1 MAFQR
6 LFIILV
12 LLIITTPSIALTSP
26 LSPKIKCVVI
36 DAGHGGTDPGAIG
49 FYKTKEKDVT
59 LSIALKIGK
68 LISENF
74 PEVKVVYTRK
84 TDVFVELFKRAD
96 IANKNKADLFISIHC
111 NAAPKKVAFGT
122 EVFVMGNHKSA
133 ANLEVAKKEN
143 ASILLEDDYI
153 DRYNGFNPNSAE
165 AYIIFSLFQNVYLNN
180 SLTLAT
186 NVQNQMVNTIN
197 FYDRGVK
204 QAGFLVLYKTS
215 MPGILIETGFISNPN
230 DEVFLKSDEGQTSI
244 AKAIVN
250 AFAKYK
256 HTIEGGSEKS
266 FKPIYTKITKYNEVK
281 NPHDTIN
288 VIKKKVDTINIKT
301 DELTTIFLKNNNTN
315 NINNNNN
322 VDSVASYLPKC
333 NSDSG
338 IVFKVQFASSNV
350 DKPINSDEFS
360 KVPYVEKY
368 IQDGV
373 FKYTSGCEINMNGA
387 NSHLKYIRNLGYK
400 DAFIVAF
407 KDKIRISTSEAI
419 KLLNSSN

>member
-1 MAFQR
+1 MAFHR

-12 LLIITTPSIALTSP
+12 LLIITSLTHASNSLLTP
-26 LSPKIKCVVI
+26 KVKCVVI
-36 DAGHGGTDPGAIG
+36 DAGHGGTDPGAVG
-49 FYKTKEKDVT
+49 YYKTKEKDVT
-59 LSIALKIGK
+59 LSIALKLGK
-68 LISENF
+68 LITENF
-74 PEVKVVYTRK
+74 PNVKVVYTRK

-165 AYIIFSLFQNVYLNN
+165 AYIIFSLFQNLYLNN

-186 NVQNQMVNTIN
+186 NVQNQMVNKIN
-197 FYDRGVK
+197 FYNRGVK

-230 DEVFLKSDEGQTSI
+230 DETFLKSDEGQNSI

-250 AFAKYK
+250 AFAQYK
-256 HTIEGGSEKS
+256 HSIEGGTDKT
-266 FKPIYTKITKYNEVK
+266 FKPIYTNITKYNEVK
-281 NPHDTIN
+281 NPLDSIN
-288 VIKKKVDTINIKT
+288 STKKKEDTLTIKT
-301 DELTTIFLKNNNTN
+301 DELTKIFLNNNTK
-315 NINNNNN
+315 NI
-322 VDSVASYLPKC
+322 DSIPVYMPKC
-333 NSDSG
+333 VSDTG
-338 IVFKVQFASSNV
+338 VVFKVQFTSYNTDMPIDSKEFLNV
-350 DKPINSDEFS
+350 PC
-360 KVPYVEKY
+360 VEKY
-368 IQDGV
+368 VQDGI
-373 FKYTSGCEINMNGA
+373 FKYTSGCEINMKGA
-387 NSHLKYIRNLGYK
+387 NEHLKFIRSIGYK

-407 KDKIRISTSEAI
+407 KDKVRISTSEAI
-419 KLLNSSN
+419 KLLNKTN